1 MTIGASIPEDAI
13 EGLRRLGSLN
23 ETLIDVGDDH
33 VVTITLNRPDCINAF
48 NQGMLDDFV
57 GIWKFVRETDFVRA
71 VVIQAEGERG
81 FCSGVDV
88 KEGYDRPENIWQ
100 EEDPGVFLGPRVNK
114 VWKPVVCAVHGV
126 TAGGAF
132 YWINESDIII
142 CAEGTTFFDPHVSYG
157 MVAALEPI
165 GLARRIPLGEA
176 IRMAL
181 TGLDE
186 RVSAKRALEIGL
198 VTEIVSPEGL
208 RRRAH
213 ELAASMASKPPAA
226 IQGTVRAIW
235 ESLDET
241 RSQAQARGLGYAQLG
256 NPIAM
261 AEVDRQTVV
270 RPEPLIR

>member
-1 MTIGASIPEDAI
+1 MTTGATVPEEAR
-13 EGLRRLGSLN
+13 EGLTLLGPLK
-23 ETLIDVGDDH
+23 ETLLEVSDDH
-33 VVTITLNRPDCINAF
+33 VATITLNRPTRINAF
-48 NQGMLDDFV
+48 NQGMLEDFA
-57 GIWKFVRETDFVRA
+57 GIWKFVRDTDFVHA
-71 VVIQAEGERG
+71 VVLQAEGERG

-88 KEGYDRPENIWQ
+88 QEGYDRAENIWQ
-100 EEDPGVFLGPRVNK
+100 EDDPGVFLGPRINK

-157 MVAALEPI
+157 LVAALEPI

-186 RVSAKRALEIGL
+186 RVSDTRALEIGL
-198 VTEIVSPEGL
+198 VTEIVSPDRL
-208 RRRAH
+208 RMRAH

-235 ESLDET
+235 ESLDES

-256 NPIAM
+256 NPISM
-261 AEVDRQTVV
+261 AQVDRQSVV

>member
-1 MTIGASIPEDAI
+1 VTTEASIPAEAKAALDHV
-13 EGLRRLGSLN
+13 GTLK
-23 ETLIDVGDDH
+23 ETLLELGDDH
-33 VVTITLNRPDCINAF
+33 VATITLNRPERINAF
-48 NQGMLDDFV
+48 NQGTLDDFAA
-57 GIWKFVRETDFVRA
+57 IWKFVRDTDFVHA

-88 KEGYDRPENIWQ
+88 NEGYDRAANLFQ
-100 EEDPGVFLGPRVNK
+100 EEDPGVFLGPRINK
-114 VWKPVVCAVHGV
+114 VWKPIVCAVHGI

-157 MVAALEPI
+157 LVAALEPI

-198 VTEIVSPEGL
+198 VTEVVPPDRL

-213 ELAASMASKPPAA
+213 ELAAAMASKPAAA

-261 AEVDRQTVV
+261 AEVDRQSFV
-270 RPEPLIR
+270 RPDPLIR